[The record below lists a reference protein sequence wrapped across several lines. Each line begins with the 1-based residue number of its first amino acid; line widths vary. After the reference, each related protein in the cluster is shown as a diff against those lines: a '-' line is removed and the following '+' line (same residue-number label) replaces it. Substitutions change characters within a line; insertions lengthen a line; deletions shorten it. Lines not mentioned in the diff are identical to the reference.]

1 MSRAKGE
8 RLTTAKTSR
17 EARADLQAAQDEL
30 EATMEAEAALQEQ
43 LKQAHS
49 NLSWSESKLKN
60 CVLERF
66 MC

>member
-1 MSRAKGE
+1 
-8 RLTTAKTSR
+8 
-17 EARADLQAAQDEL
+17 
-30 EATMEAEAALQEQ
+30 MEAEAALQEQ